1 MSKSLENEILKV
13 YDNILSGLPHISSLN
28 IDVKNIKKLFEYT
41 DSKRHVVDEDVIL
54 AHRRFIG
61 EVVYSIDDADITR
74 VKKYILFPDFKVR
87 SFMINPE
94 YFYGD
99 TYSLEKSVVMGKQQ
113 ELNFVINDPQYN
125 VLDSV
130 RNILVLN
137 VIRVSYTFDV
147 DYYCLT
153 MKSIPSSLFYD
164 YYARLINSYK
174 RYRQI
179 SDDDYIRIKSLAIRE
194 CLNILGDVPSDLEGE
209 FTIKRNDYAKLK
221 SYLKKKYNLDFN
233 DEFKSITGQTAS
245 VWNNLG
251 VLRYD
256 NRDLVEKDKE
266 EDLVPYPLIY
276 QRNNQLK

>member
-1 MSKSLENEILKV
+1 
-13 YDNILSGLPHISSLN
+13 
-28 IDVKNIKKLFEYT
+28 
-41 DSKRHVVDEDVIL
+41 
-54 AHRRFIG
+54 
-61 EVVYSIDDADITR
+61 
-74 VKKYILFPDFKVR
+74 
-87 SFMINPE
+87 
-94 YFYGD
+94 
-99 TYSLEKSVVMGKQQ
+99 
-113 ELNFVINDPQYN
+113 
-125 VLDSV
+125 
-130 RNILVLN
+130 
-137 VIRVSYTFDV
+137 
-147 DYYCLT
+147 

>member
-1 MSKSLENEILKV
+1 MCFFFYILPLSYHTNKV
-13 YDNILSGLPHISSLN
+13 LLVL
-28 IDVKNIKKLFEYT
+28 L
-41 DSKRHVVDEDVIL
+41 
-54 AHRRFIG
+54 
-61 EVVYSIDDADITR
+61 
-74 VKKYILFPDFKVR
+74 KKYISFADFKVR

-94 YFYGD
+94 YFYED

-130 RNILVLN
+130 RNIFVLN
-137 VIRVSYTFDV
+137 VTRVSYTFDV

-164 YYARLINSYK
+164 YYARLINPYK

-179 SDDDYIRIKSLAIRE
+179 SDDDYIRIKSLSIRE